1 MDTFV
6 HTYDE
11 KIRPLMDKI
20 DQARSLLSS
29 NDEGIIFPS
38 IVVVG
43 DQSSGKSTLIES
55 LSLVELPK
63 GSGIVT
69 RCPLVLR
76 LRKSNI
82 RGSYCLDGNNK
93 TVLDEKNA
101 NILKYIEEETKNVA
115 GNNRNIVKNSIEI
128 QVDDPSVQDLTVV
141 DLPSIARNPID
152 DQRKEDS
159 IILRV
164 SPANVDIGTVESF
177 TIAREIDPE
186 GERTI
191 GVITKSDL
199 GANNDTLIQQLLM
212 DRPDVLH
219 LTLGFIV
226 VRNRSTDENISLEDA
241 RNREKEFFNQ
251 HHASSVT
258 SHCLGIDALI
268 NRLADLYSDRAKKT
282 FPKMRADVQ
291 NKLKDIC
298 EQLSKFP
305 QIYNRALLDELNILN

>member
-20 DQARSLLSS
+20 DQARSLLPS

-63 GSGIVT
+63 GSEDRIVWTGIT
-69 RCPLVLR
+69 KLYST
-76 LRKSNI
+76 K
-82 RGSYCLDGNNK
+82 
-93 TVLDEKNA
+93 KNA

-199 GANNDTLIQQLLM
+199 AANNDTLIQQLLM

-241 RNREKEFFNQ
+241 RNRVKEFFNQ

-268 NRLADLYSDRAKKT
+268 NRLADLYSDRVKKT
-282 FPKMRADVQ
+282 FPKMRTDVQ